1 MRALP
6 SVIEPRGSIAL
17 SGLQR
22 HLGFVRP
29 GVAPPAS
36 SGALG
41 PFGPLGRSLSAPP
54 RPDRRKG
61 SALHALGG
69 FLYDTS
75 RARGDR
81 AWGPRLI
88 PPAVAGVLLRV
99 VNPRAT
105 SSDFKVPAMRH
116 PQGTRRS
123 SRPPR
128 TKLPLRARSTSD
140 AHCVPE
146 ATTAAGA
153 YGSRPLSTAVLRT
166 QTVGLHRFVEDP
178 RPRTR
183 PSSISPARV
192 RSHGRCVPSIVC
204 RSTRDPPEASREA
217 IIKKASSTIFLYI
230 GQDIYLTLGRLP
242 PRVLLSYGSRRP
254 VFRPTWHRSAN
265 LATPGNLPGLPT
277 RGRQ

>member
-105 SSDFKVPAMRH
+105 SSIFILPGPAKRH
-116 PQGTRRS
+116 PQGTRFS

-128 TKLPLRARSTSD
+128 TKLPLRERSTGD
-140 AHCVPE
+140 AHCVPVDVTGRRRIR
-146 ATTAAGA
+146 ALAP
-153 YGSRPLSTAVLRT
+153 SSHLSSFSRT
-166 QTVGLHRFVEDP
+166 QSE
-178 RPRTR
+178 
-183 PSSISPARV
+183 SS
-192 RSHGRCVPSIVC
+192 
-204 RSTRDPPEASREA
+204 
-217 IIKKASSTIFLYI
+217 
-230 GQDIYLTLGRLP
+230 
-242 PRVLLSYGSRRP
+242 LLI
-254 VFRPTWHRSAN
+254 
-265 LATPGNLPGLPT
+265 
-277 RGRQ
+277 